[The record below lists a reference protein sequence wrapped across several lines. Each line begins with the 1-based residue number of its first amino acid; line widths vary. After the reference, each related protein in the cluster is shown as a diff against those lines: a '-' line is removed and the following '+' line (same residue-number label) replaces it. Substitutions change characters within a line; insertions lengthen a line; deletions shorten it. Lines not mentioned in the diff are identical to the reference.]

1 MTYSSHSNPD
11 LKHYSKVNS
20 TVVCRFHLIDPLY
33 SLDFEV
39 LRSQSGIV
47 YLQEDAGVA
56 QSGST
61 DLRTGQQQKNWL
73 VHGTLKRK
81 TITHCQAYHNDYII
95 CF

>member
-61 DLRTGQQQKNWL
+61 DLRTGQQKM
-73 VHGTLKRK
+73 VGTW
-81 TITHCQAYHNDYII
+81 YIKKEDNYTQSGLSQ
-95 CF
+95 